1 MQDETDLKRE
11 ERLQRLLTRLPQRI
25 RDAVTWL
32 RRPEAK
38 WVRIPAGILLICG
51 SVLAILPVFGLWMLP
66 LGVVLLSDDVP
77 SLRRL
82 TGRCLAWVERKH
94 PNWMGDPAPDTMS
107 AR

>member
-1 MQDETDLKRE
+1 MPDENDLKRE
-11 ERLQRLLTRLPQRI
+11 DRLQRLMGRLPQRI
-25 RDAVTWL
+25 RKAVTWL

-38 WVRIPAGILLICG
+38 WVRIPAGVLLICG

-66 LGVVLLSDDVP
+66 LGVVLLSEDVP
-77 SLRRL
+77 PLRRL

-94 PNWMGDPAPDTMS
+94 PNWMAEPAPDATS